1 VGKNIKNKWYPVAFF
16 KESIVSI
23 SLKMYKCYIV
33 NTLYFWYITNKN
45 A

>member
-1 VGKNIKNKWYPVAFF
+1 MVPVVFF